1 MRDPLATKSSA
12 SFTYKLLNLAHSSYY
27 LSKLKEQ
34 VIDDT
39 LTLRVSTSDL
49 RTLLFVPALRNC
61 CVASMSCLYSV
72 ELSPFKESTLKK
84 TRGHH
89 QNITLEIKSSNKLF
103 VNRT

>member
-1 MRDPLATKSSA
+1 
-12 SFTYKLLNLAHSSYY
+12 
-27 LSKLKEQ
+27 

-84 TRGHH
+84 TQGHH
-89 QNITLEIKSSNKLF
+89 
-103 VNRT
+103 